1 VLGALAQLILKGAK
15 VSRPSGQWRDDDY
28 DVLENGVVVGRIFRS
43 SGTPQDQAW
52 MWASGHNGDIKRA
65 AYGYEPTREAAMAA
79 FAKSWR
85 RESRSG
91 DLDLGGPPFVT
102 RGLN

>member
-1 VLGALAQLILKGAK
+1 MTPLIIEHTS

-28 DVLENGVVVGRIFRS
+28 DVLEDGVVVGRIS
-43 SGTPQDQAW
+43 KEQAAPQDRPW

-65 AYGYEPTREAAMAA
+65 AYGYEPTREAATAA

-85 RESRSG
+85 RE
-91 DLDLGGPPFVT
+91 
-102 RGLN
+102 